1 MLPLGFS
8 LSHAA
13 LRLFMTEVLDH
24 TPFEATESAKALLQR
39 GHYKSAMLFFI
50 PWFCTGQT

>member
-24 TPFEATESAKALLQR
+24 TPFEATESATALLQR